1 MVMREYNLPHVLKSE
16 QQHFALMSSLLD
28 PMERAHIVR
37 MGMGPG
43 SRCGSRLLRRIVNP
57 LVPGKIAI
65 ALTTPQH
72 PSRGRFVGN
81 TEMIGKLKNWHV
93 GNAAG

>member
-1 MVMREYNLPHVLKSE
+1 
-16 QQHFALMSSLLD
+16 
-28 PMERAHIVR
+28 
-37 MGMGPG
+37 
-43 SRCGSRLLRRIVNP
+43 LLRRIVNP